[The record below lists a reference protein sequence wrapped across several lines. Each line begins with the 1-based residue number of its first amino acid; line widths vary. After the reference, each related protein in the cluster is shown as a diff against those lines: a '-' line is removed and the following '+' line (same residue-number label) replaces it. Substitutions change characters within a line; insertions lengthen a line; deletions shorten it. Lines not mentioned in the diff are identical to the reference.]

1 MKSLT
6 VTLSAAV
13 ILTFVFFIQVK
24 ADFVVGTPE
33 NLGPP
38 VSTAGADAGA
48 IVSVDGLTLYFFDDN
63 WDIKTSHRTTTEEPW
78 GPPVLLPPPINSPA
92 HETSPSLSWDGLSL
106 YFSDGVFHSIGPRAG
121 SEGGGDLWVTDRP
134 SDDSP
139 WRDPQNLGPVVNST
153 YFEGGPSISRD
164 GLSLFFGSDRP
175 GGSGSFDVW
184 VTTRPNLNAEW
195 GAPVN
200 LGSQINGPAI
210 DVLPSISA
218 DGLVLFFESDRVG
231 RFDLWYATRN
241 SVSEEFGPASL
252 FVIDPLGHL
261 SQADIMPFITQ
272 DSSTLMFTSIGRPG
286 GLGSWDLWQVS
297 IKPVVDFDGSETVD
311 LGDLLRLIESWGQED
326 PAVDIGPTAFGDGVV
341 DAADLEVLMSYWGQ
355 EVDDPTLKAFW
366 KLDETDGDIAY
377 DSGTENDAIV
387 MGDAVWQPEGGRV
400 GGALRLD
407 GVDDY
412 VNTLFALNPADT
424 VFSVFAWVKGGAP
437 GQVILSQIDGMNWLM
452 LDAKGYLKTRLKINR
467 REKDLTSAVAIN
479 NDTWHRVGFTWD
491 GTNRILYV
499 DDHEVARDTQGGL
512 QKSHGDLFI
521 GAGSNLDR
529 STFWSGMIDDVRIYD
544 RVVTP

>member
-1 MKSLT
+1 
-6 VTLSAAV
+6 
-13 ILTFVFFIQVK
+13 
-24 ADFVVGTPE
+24 
-33 NLGPP
+33 
-38 VSTAGADAGA
+38 
-48 IVSVDGLTLYFFDDN
+48 
-63 WDIKTSHRTTTEEPW
+63 
-78 GPPVLLPPPINSPA
+78 
-92 HETSPSLSWDGLSL
+92 
-106 YFSDGVFHSIGPRAG
+106 
-121 SEGGGDLWVTDRP
+121 
-134 SDDSP
+134 
-139 WRDPQNLGPVVNST
+139 
-153 YFEGGPSISRD
+153 
-164 GLSLFFGSDRP
+164 
-175 GGSGSFDVW
+175 
-184 VTTRPNLNAEW
+184 
-195 GAPVN
+195 
-200 LGSQINGPAI
+200 
-210 DVLPSISA
+210 
-218 DGLVLFFESDRVG
+218 
-231 RFDLWYATRN
+231 
-241 SVSEEFGPASL
+241 
-252 FVIDPLGHL
+252 
-261 SQADIMPFITQ
+261 
-272 DSSTLMFTSIGRPG
+272 
-286 GLGSWDLWQVS
+286 
-297 IKPVVDFDGSETVD
+297 
-311 LGDLLRLIESWGQED
+311 
-326 PAVDIGPTAFGDGVV
+326 
-341 DAADLEVLMSYWGQ
+341 
-355 EVDDPTLKAFW
+355 
-366 KLDETDGDIAY
+366 AY
-377 DSGTENDAIV
+377 DSVGKSDAIV